1 MVTLTMS
8 RKELSRVEWLSR
20 VKQGE
25 MSLRAASAKMKVSYR
40 QAKRLWRRY
49 QAQGASGLVHGLRG
63 KPSNRK
69 VDDTQRRR
77 IVQLYQEKYTGFG
90 ATLAAECLLEE
101 DQLDVPVE
109 TLRTWLKREGLWQ
122 RRRKSQPHRSWRP
135 RRERSGELVQI
146 DGSPHDWFEGRGPKA
161 VLMEMVDDATGRTLS
176 RFYEEETT
184 EAAMDLFARYA
195 AKYGLPQALYSDH
208 DSIYETSLKTST
220 EEALRGEEP
229 LTQFGRAMKELGVH
243 IILANSPQAKGRVE
257 RRHGVM
263 QDRLIKMM
271 RLKKVSDIDSA
282 NRFLDG
288 GFLAKENLKFVK
300 QAACPKD
307 GHRQVPKGI
316 DWKVVLSIQEERVV
330 QNDWTVVWQ
339 NRWFQLGT
347 MEQKQRLVKKK
358 VQVCRLLD
366 GTMRLQYRGRE
377 LQWKELPV
385 RPARVK
391 VTQPKLVAIR
401 KPIRKPRADHPWRK
415 TRAVV

>member
-25 MSLRAASAKMKVSYR
+25 ISLRSASAKMVVSYR
-40 QAKRLWRRY
+40 QAKRMRRRY
-49 QAQGASGLVHGLRG
+49 QAQGAPGLVHGLRG

-69 VDDTQRRR
+69 TDDAQRQR
-77 IVQLYQEKYTGFG
+77 VLQLYQEKYPGFG
-90 ATLAAECLLEE
+90 VTLAAECLLEE
-101 DQLDVPVE
+101 DKLKVPVE

-184 EAAMDLFARYA
+184 EAAMDLFARYVS
-195 AKYGLPQALYSDH
+195 KYGLPQALYSDH

-220 EEALRGEEP
+220 KEALRGEEP
-229 LTQFGRAMKELGVH
+229 VTQFGRAMKELGVQ

-271 RLKKVSDIDSA
+271 RLKQISDIDSA

-288 GFLAKENLKFVK
+288 GFLAKENLKFAK
-300 QAACPKD
+300 QAVCVQD
-307 GHRQVPKGI
+307 GHRQVPQGI
-316 DWKVVLSIQEERVV
+316 DLRVVLSIQEERVV
-330 QNDWTVVWQ
+330 QNDWTVVWH
-339 NRWFQLGT
+339 NRWFQLGAG
-347 MEQKQRLVKKK
+347 EQKQRLVKKK

-377 LQWKELPV
+377 LQWKELPE

-391 VTQPKLVAIR
+391 VAKPKLVATG
-401 KPIRKPRADHPWRK
+401 KPVKKPRADHPWRK

>member
-8 RKELSRVEWLSR
+8 RKELSRVEWLVR

-25 MSLRAASAKMKVSYR
+25 MSLRAASVKMKVSYR
-40 QAKRLWRRY
+40 QAKRMWQRY
-49 QAQGASGLVHGLRG
+49 RVRGEAGLVHGLRG
-63 KPSNRK
+63 MPSNRQ
-69 VDDTQRRR
+69 VDGVQRQR
-77 IVQLYQEKYTGFG
+77 VLQLYQEKYPGFG
-90 ATLAAECLLEE
+90 VTLAAECLLEE
-101 DQLDVPVE
+101 DEIAVPVE
-109 TLRTWLKREGLWQ
+109 TLRTWLKQEGLWQ

-184 EAAMDLFARYA
+184 EAAMDLFARYV
-195 AKYGLPQALYSDH
+195 AKDGLPQALYSDH

-220 EEALRGEEP
+220 EEALRGEGP
-229 LTQFGRAMKELGVH
+229 VTQFGRAMKELGVH

-271 RLKKVSDIDSA
+271 RLKKINDIDSA

-300 QAACPKD
+300 KASCPKD

-316 DWKVVLSIQEERVV
+316 DLRVVLSIQEERVV

-339 NRWFQLGT
+339 NRWFQLGA

-366 GTMRLQYRGRE
+366 GAMRLQYRGRE
-377 LQWKELPV
+377 LQWKELPQ

-391 VTQPKLVAIR
+391 VAKPKLVASG
-401 KPIRKPRADHPWRK
+401 KPVRKPRADHPWRK

>member
-8 RKELSRVEWLSR
+8 RKELSRVEWLVR
-20 VKQGE
+20 VNQVE
-25 MSLRAASAKMKVSYR
+25 MSLRTASVKMQVSYR
-40 QAKRLWRRY
+40 QGKRLWRRY
-49 QAQGASGLVHGLRG
+49 RARGASGLVHGLRG

-69 VDDTQRRR
+69 ADDTQRQR
-77 IVQLYQEKYTGFG
+77 VLQLYQEKYTGFG

-135 RRERSGELVQI
+135 RRDRSGELVQI

-220 EEALRGEEP
+220 KEALRGEEP

-263 QDRLIKMM
+263 QDRLIKKM
-271 RLKKVSDIDSA
+271 RLKKISDINSA
-282 NRFLDG
+282 NRFLDA
-288 GFLAKENLKFVK
+288 GFLTKENLKFVK
-300 QAACPKD
+300 QAACPQD

-316 DWKVVLSIQEERVV
+316 DLNVVLSIQEERVV

-339 NRWFQLGT
+339 NRWFQLAAG
-347 MEQKQRLVKKK
+347 EHKQRLVKKK

-377 LQWKELPV
+377 LQWKELPQ
-385 RPARVK
+385 RPARRK
-391 VTQPKLVAIR
+391 VARPKPAATG
-401 KPIRKPRADHPWRK
+401 KPVRKPRADHPWRK
-415 TRAVV
+415 IRAVV